1 MKCISFAV
9 PSYNSE
15 GYLHIC
21 LDSLLKGGEDNEIIV
36 VDDGSKDR
44 TGQIADEY
52 QAKYPSII
60 RVIHQPNG
68 GHGEG
73 INAALKIATGL
84 FFKVVDSDDWAVT
97 DTLLAMTE
105 KIKKENDLPDLF
117 INPFFNCWGDEKT
130 VSLVGFNGIF
140 PAEGKTVGWSEIS
153 HLKTGQFF
161 TIHSCMFKTS
171 LLQASGFLLPQHTFY
186 EDNLYIYESLSL
198 VKTVQYSS
206 LPFYCYLL
214 GRPGQ
219 SMNRDL
225 GIRRYKDFLTV
236 CQLAFGAYDLYKIP
250 DKDLRR
256 LLYHQIKMI
265 FFTAVIHTNVNKT
278 REAKADFRSFKK
290 AIRASNPRL
299 ARKLLGF
306 SSVSCLAWPGFLG
319 RLNSRFVYWCASF
332 RRESN

>member
-21 LDSLLKGGEDNEIIV
+21 LDSLLKGGEDDEIIV

-84 FFKVVDSDDWAVT
+84 FFKVVDSDDWVVT

-117 INPFFNCWGDEKT
+117 INPF
-130 VSLVGFNGIF
+130 
-140 PAEGKTVGWSEIS
+140 
-153 HLKTGQFF
+153 
-161 TIHSCMFKTS
+161 
-171 LLQASGFLLPQHTFY
+171 LQ
-186 EDNLYIYESLSL
+186 
-198 VKTVQYSS
+198 
-206 LPFYCYLL
+206 LL
-214 GRPGQ
+214 GR
-219 SMNRDL
+219 
-225 GIRRYKDFLTV
+225 
-236 CQLAFGAYDLYKIP
+236 
-250 DKDLRR
+250 
-256 LLYHQIKMI
+256 
-265 FFTAVIHTNVNKT
+265 
-278 REAKADFRSFKK
+278 
-290 AIRASNPRL
+290 
-299 ARKLLGF
+299 
-306 SSVSCLAWPGFLG
+306 
-319 RLNSRFVYWCASF
+319 
-332 RRESN
+332 